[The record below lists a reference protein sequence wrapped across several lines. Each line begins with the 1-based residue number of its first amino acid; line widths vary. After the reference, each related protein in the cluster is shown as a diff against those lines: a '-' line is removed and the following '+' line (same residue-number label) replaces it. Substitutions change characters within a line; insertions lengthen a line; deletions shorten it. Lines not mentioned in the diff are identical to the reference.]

1 MIRLLHPLVLL
12 LVLAT
17 LAVPAVAMAD
27 PGAVIRDCSN
37 DEHLDGTYSKSDLRW
52 ARDHLPTDIEEYT
65 SCSEVIGAAL
75 GNGSGK
81 GDRSAKVAAAATS
94 PSAGEQVARVR
105 DQKDLEKRTS
115 THEQPGA
122 IDVGGQQVAPGS
134 NGLFDVAS
142 ASNGLPF
149 PLLLALI
156 GLGLLTLFGGFVA
169 LRSRVPL
176 LERISPPWRGR
187 SRRPRR

>member
-1 MIRLLHPLVLL
+1 MIRLLHPLALL
-12 LVLAT
+12 LVVAALA
-17 LAVPAVAMAD
+17 APAVAMAD
-27 PGAVIRDCSN
+27 PGAVIRDCSK
-37 DEHLDGTYSKSDLRW
+37 DERLDGTYSKPDLRW

-75 GNGSGK
+75 GSGSGK
-81 GDRSAKVAAAATS
+81 GDRSAEVAAAAAS
-94 PSAGEQVARVR
+94 PSPREQAARVR
-105 DQKDLEKRTS
+105 DQKALDKRANAREK
-115 THEQPGA
+115 PGA
-122 IDVGGQQVAPGS
+122 IDVGGRQVAPGS

-169 LRSRVPL
+169 LRSRVPQL
-176 LERISPPWRGR
+176 ARISPPWRGR